1 LIVLILLICLQKK
14 LTLVFTEGSP
24 PWVNTALV
32 NAYWEIGHRIVE
44 EEQHGARRADYGDAL
59 LHSIAITLTAELD
72 KHLDERELRRIRQF
86 YLVFPIRDALRPDL
100 SWTHYRLLLRIED
113 PKARLYYMQ
122 EAAEQGW
129 KTRQLE
135 RNIQSGYYSRILV
148 HKEASVPPQPPGP
161 VPLTATDLLKDP
173 YVLEFLGLDMP
184 AGHSESDLETA
195 ILSKLHHF
203 LLEMGKGF
211 AFVGRQ
217 YSIRTERILQSCS
230 IVVFIQASTIAKL
243 FALQFFA
250 IVTILTS
257 RVWRFDSPITNSGHR
272 QPKRIIV
279 TLCWPYVYY

>member
-1 LIVLILLICLQKK
+1 MIYPGRTASRIFISPKYLFTMHLPT
-14 LTLVFTEGSP
+14 TLVQDIKSIWTMARSRTATL
-24 PWVNTALV
+24 VNTALV

-44 EEQHGARRADYGDAL
+44 EEQHGSRRADYGDAL
-59 LHSIAITLTAELD
+59 LQSLAITLTAELD

-135 RNIQSGYYSRILV
+135 RNIQSGYYNRILV
-148 HKEASVPPQPPGP
+148 HREAGLPTEPTGT

-184 AGHSESDLETA
+184 AGYSESDLETA

-203 LLEMGKGF
+203 LLEMLCKGLHNI
-211 AFVGRQ
+211 
-217 YSIRTERILQSCS
+217 S
-230 IVVFIQASTIAKL
+230 
-243 FALQFFA
+243 
-250 IVTILTS
+250 
-257 RVWRFDSPITNSGHR
+257 
-272 QPKRIIV
+272 
-279 TLCWPYVYY
+279 YV